1 MAATAPAHVRLHE
14 PIPTLKIA
22 ATTSGTAASAA
33 AGAGGRPQQQQLL
46 LTPRSLGAAERALA
60 EQEAIAAEAEEAA
73 TCLTARATAAAE
85 AARVPGSGEDA
96 AAEARAA
103 NAAATAALA
112 KARVAERAVAKS
124 VGSFLLLSSGGWHYA
139 ADKFASEA
147 EARQAAAAL
156 WGSWVLFH
164 EQRGALTEVSSG
176 GYGFGHGGIRRYAR
190 KGMALGMAATMSG
203 GFYASAIS

>member
-22 ATTSGTAASAA
+22 ATTSGTAANAA

-60 EQEAIAAEAEEAA
+60 RSDPWRRSAHADG
-73 TCLTARATAAAE
+73 ARDGGCG